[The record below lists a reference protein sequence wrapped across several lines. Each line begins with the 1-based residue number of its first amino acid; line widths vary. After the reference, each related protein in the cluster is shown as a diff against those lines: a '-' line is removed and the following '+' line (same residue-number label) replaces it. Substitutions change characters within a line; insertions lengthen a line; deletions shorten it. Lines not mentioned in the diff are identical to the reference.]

1 MWKMNLSKFTKTL
14 ARPTSV
20 RGMKVP
26 AKNSPAHLVAS
37 GVIIFAISLGLSSCK
52 KGADKAPPEAPL
64 AKAAANFNFVDL
76 TEKQAAG
83 LKLKQVETAN
93 FSSQLAAYGSIDFNE
108 NASVQVFT
116 PYQGKIIQSFA
127 DVGDFVSKGQ
137 PLYTVD
143 SSDLAQAESTL
154 LNAKGVYDQTSSTL
168 NRAKEL
174 YQMRSISLKELEQN
188 TSDQNAAEASLKAAR
203 EGVRIFGKSSA
214 EIQRIETEKKLDTVL
229 VVSSPLSGQVVT
241 RNAQPGLLVQPG
253 NAPAPY
259 VVADVVNK
267 WFIINASEEDST
279 KLHPGQELDV
289 KVPVLPEESFK
300 ARIKIVS
307 SIVDPSTR
315 TVMVRADISDPKR
328 ILRSG
333 MYATYLVKGD
343 KVVKGLGVPEEAIV
357 REGDG
362 TMTVWVTEDGR
373 HWVSR
378 AVTLGLR
385 TNGLVQVTSGLE
397 EGEKIATTG
406 AIFLSNMLFKNK

>member
-1 MWKMNLSKFTKTL
+1 MKIVLKIKGNKKYLVSGALLIL
-14 ARPTSV
+14 AVTV
-20 RGMKVP
+20 G
-26 AKNSPAHLVAS
+26 LV
-37 GVIIFAISLGLSSCK
+37 SCK
-52 KGADKAPPEAPL
+52 KDETKTPVESPL
-64 AKAAANFNFVDL
+64 AKAVANFNFVDL
-76 TEKQAAG
+76 NEKQASG
-83 LKLKQVETAN
+83 LKLHSVEISN
-93 FSSQLAAYGSIDFNE
+93 FSTQLAAYGSIDFNE
-108 NASVQVFT
+108 NSAVQVFT
-116 PYQGKIIQSFA
+116 PYQGKIIQTFA

-143 SSDLAQAESTL
+143 SSDLAQAEATL
-154 LNAKGVYDQTSSTL
+154 LSAKGVFDQASATL
-168 NRAKEL
+168 NRAKDL

-188 TSDQNAAEASLKAAR
+188 TADQNAAEASLKAAR
-203 EGVRIFGKSSA
+203 EGVRLFGKTTA
-214 EIQRIETEKKLDTVL
+214 DIQKIESDRRLDAVL
-229 VVSSPLSGQVVT
+229 IVSSPINGQVVT

-267 WFIINASEEDST
+267 WLIINASEEDST
-279 KLHPGQELDV
+279 KLHAGQELDV

-300 ARIKIVS
+300 GRIKIVS
-307 SIVDPSTR
+307 SIVDPITR
-315 TVMVRADISDPKR
+315 TVLVRADISDPKR

-333 MYATYLVKGD
+333 MYATYLVRGD
-343 KVVKGLGVPEEAIV
+343 KVVKGVGVPEDAIV

-378 AVTLGLR
+378 AVTLGLK

-406 AIFLSNMLFKNK
+406 AIFLSNMLFKNR